1 MYRTSVHV
9 RSDLGSTEPVE
20 DGVAVQRGTHQS
32 FLNGDELL
40 KIGQAGRLPDSPHQ
54 SCKATARKS
63 VAILDLPLIE
73 WVTHQFRRDA
83 FFLMARLLA
92 E

>member
-1 MYRTSVHV
+1 MRVSAKTMVWAKARSRARMYRTSVHV

-54 SCKATARKS
+54 SCKATARGS
-63 VAILDLPLIE
+63 AAILTVE
-73 WVTHQFRRDA
+73 G
-83 FFLMARLLA
+83 
-92 E
+92 